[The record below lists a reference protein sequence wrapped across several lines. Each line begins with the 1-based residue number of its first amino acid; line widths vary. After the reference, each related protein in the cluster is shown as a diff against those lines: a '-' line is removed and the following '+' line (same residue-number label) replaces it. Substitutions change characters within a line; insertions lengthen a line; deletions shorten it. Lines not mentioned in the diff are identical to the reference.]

1 MVKFSPKEVSS
12 NDQRIYKNY
21 NLVIKISFWVVFDVT
36 CKNFFKGFFA
46 PTMSLLKKDLPS
58 SVLSL
63 HQEPGLLSI
72 LKSCVQKKQEVRL
85 IELLGCIKSLYCRH
99 LRFHTNLSIKNKKV
113 FSASRLF
120 LRLLLPTYHQMTK
133 YIFKESLP
141 SSSLST

>member
-1 MVKFSPKEVSS
+1 M
-12 NDQRIYKNY
+12 
-21 NLVIKISFWVVFDVT
+21 T

-46 PTMSLLKKDLPS
+46 PTMSLLKKGLPS

-85 IELLGCIKSLYCRH
+85 TELLGCIKSLYCRH

-113 FSASRLF
+113 FFCKMQKIS
-120 LRLLLPTYHQMTK
+120 
-133 YIFKESLP
+133 IFATFFKVTPSHLP
-141 SSSLST
+141 SDDKIHIQRKPSFLFSLYLKLRKSKNRR